1 MSGNVLYQHH
11 EWEEYIY
18 SFDKEQD
25 RKKMTLIHVY
35 MYLIRPTVAKF
46 IIPLQY
52 CSPLLGNSQLKAI
65 ITVLVLLIVLRTTEM
80 MHSDYTKRN
89 WRKKLLLLCHFAVS
103 CTVLNA
109 LIIIQLKAAQN
120 SILMGHYTCTYF
132 SSLDAT
138 IMMPKNC
145 PIIGEHVVINFV
157 TQQDKMQLLAKF

>member
-1 MSGNVLYQHH
+1 MAITLLLRRIEIDSQISGPQYVRHLAMSGNVLYQHH

-109 LIIIQLKAAQN
+109 LIII
-120 SILMGHYTCTYF
+120 
-132 SSLDAT
+132 
-138 IMMPKNC
+138 
-145 PIIGEHVVINFV
+145 
-157 TQQDKMQLLAKF
+157 